1 MVNILH
7 YIGTDPEE
15 RKKLDNEAYWLR
27 YEACNSG
34 LVLEL
39 QDKLVEKDRDIAEK
53 DKDLAEARRRN
64 QNIAKELKSDGMPT
78 EKISK
83 STEVPLGEI
92 ETINSATTA
101 AFTIGALATCS
112 TL

>member
-1 MVNILH
+1 MGYDFKGKPQKNLRQASGIKYFYRKREKGAQTMIIANPL
-7 YIGTDPEE
+7 YIGTAPEE

-39 QDKLVEKDRDIAEK
+39 QDKL
-53 DKDLAEARRRN
+53 AEAQRRN
-64 QNIAKELKSDGMPT
+64 QNIAKELKSDGMPP

-83 STEVPLGEI
+83 LTGLPVEEI
-92 ETINSATTA
+92 ET
-101 AFTIGALATCS
+101 L
-112 TL
+112 

>member
-39 QDKLVEKDRDIAEK
+39 QDKLLEKDRDIAEKDKYLAEKDKYLAEK

-64 QNIAKELKSDGMPT
+64 QNIAKELKSDGMPP

-83 STEVPLGEI
+83 LTGLPVEEI
-92 ETINSATTA
+92 ES
-101 AFTIGALATCS
+101 L
-112 TL
+112 

>member
-1 MVNILH
+1 
-7 YIGTDPEE
+7 
-15 RKKLDNEAYWLR
+15 LR

-53 DKDLAEARRRN
+53 DKDLAEKDKNLAEKDKNLAEFQRKM
-64 QNIAKELKSDGMPT
+64 AKELKLAGVSL

-83 STEVPLGEI
+83 STGVPLGEI
-92 ETINSATTA
+92 ET
-101 AFTIGALATCS
+101 L
-112 TL
+112 